1 MNMGTKAGL
10 KALRER
16 VGLSQRDLAAELG
29 VAVQSVKRWERE
41 DMPYLAPQVAWDV
54 LEHALD
60 VQREMVDFMVEKV
73 HEIEQSIGRPPDLI
87 PITYYRDQ
95 KMYDLYGRDAG
106 TYGRAKATARAVAT
120 LLEKEGYK
128 VEFRYPQEGAVRAP
142 KNNC

>member
-41 DMPYLAPQVAWDV
+41 DMPYLAPQTAWDV

-60 VQREMVDFMVEKV
+60 VQRQMVDFMLAKV
-73 HEIEQSIGRPPDLI
+73 HEIERDIGRPPDLI
-87 PITYYRDQ
+87 PITYYRNQ
-95 KMYDLYGRDAG
+95 KMYDLHGREAG
-106 TYGRAKATARAVAT
+106 AFGRANATARAVAT
-120 LLEKEGYK
+120 LLEEEGYK
-128 VEFRYPQEGAVRAP
+128 VEFRYPQEGAVQTP
-142 KNNC
+142 GND